1 MSIHLFIKLK
11 RCSGDQCVLLRPI
24 PNIVLVHVITSLLFS
39 QGIQVIFNIC
49 SRSFF
54 LSAVGYHGVLKCAS
68 IYQYFLHDYGV
79 PKIQREEVFIN
90 CSYYTLLN
98 KGHCPNAL
106 NCIFRLQF
114 FYFIAISIMQVY
126 HINTCIKTGSD
137 TRCSYNVR
145 VSWTSH
151 CEIKYCLSFN

>member
-1 MSIHLFIKLK
+1 MLWWPVCFTQTNTKH
-11 RCSGDQCVLLRPI
+11 CV
-24 PNIVLVHVITSLLFS
+24 VHVITSLLFS
-39 QGIQVIFNIC
+39 QGIQVIFKIFFFIG
-49 SRSFF
+49 SRLPWS
-54 LSAVGYHGVLKCAS
+54 LKCAS
-68 IYQYFLHDYGV
+68 NYQYFLHDYGV
-79 PKIQREEVFIN
+79 LKIQREEVFIN

-114 FYFIAISIMQVY
+114 LFHCNLNHASIY
-126 HINTCIKTGSD
+126 YINTCIRTGSD

-151 CEIKYCLSFN
+151 CEIKYCLSFNWVDIKTMAIFVCLL